1 MSHASELIATD
12 IAAYLKQH
20 ETKELLRFITCGSV
34 DDGKSTL
41 IGRLLF
47 DTKMVYEDHMKALE
61 SASLKHGT
69 TGNNF
74 DPALLTDGL
83 KAEREQGITIDVAYR
98 YFSTARRKFIIADT
112 PGHEQYTRNMATGA
126 STADL
131 AIILIDARY
140 GVLTQTRRHSFIVS
154 LLGLRNVVVAIN
166 KMDLVGWSK
175 ARFDQIE
182 ADYREFA
189 SPLGFPGIAVIP
201 MAALLGE
208 NVVARSEFA
217 PWYSGP
223 TLMEILE
230 TAPISRD
237 LAAAGDPTRF
247 RMPVQLVS
255 RPDQSFRGYAGTIA
269 SGLVR
274 KGDAITVYPSGQTSY
289 VARIVTFDG
298 DRDEAFAPEA
308 VTITLEDQR
317 DASRGDV
324 IASPAHP
331 PRVATTLDATLVWMN
346 EAPLAV
352 GRSYFLKH
360 TTNRSPAVVTDVLSR
375 IDVNTLEP
383 HDANSLAMNEIGH
396 CRITT
401 SKPLVFDTY
410 GESRAMGAFILIDRL
425 TNNTVAAGMITGT
438 TANVTGRDAYVQALR
453 TAVPDLQLPVGL
465 ITDEER
471 RARFGTSGGSVFVQG
486 PPDTTL
492 HVIRAILR
500 RLCDL
505 GVGAVEVPV
514 VAAHAVATQGLIAVA
529 AGSPP
534 EPTPLVVRPMVIVVL
549 TGEQRP
555 LGVVLDELIARLRGA
570 GALA

>member
-1 MSHASELIATD
+1 MSHVSELIATD
-12 IAAYLKQH
+12 IGAYLKQH

-47 DTKMVYEDHMKALE
+47 DTKMVYEDHLKALE

-166 KMDLVGWSK
+166 KMDLVGWSE
-175 ARFDQIE
+175 ARFREIDAE
-182 ADYREFA
+182 YRAFA
-189 SPLGFPGIAVIP
+189 TPLGFPAIDVIP

-208 NVVARSEFA
+208 NVVARSEHT

-237 LAAAGDPTRF
+237 RAAAGDPTHF

-255 RPDQSFRGYAGTIA
+255 RPDASFRGYAGTIA
-269 SGLVR
+269 AGLVR
-274 KGDAITVYPSGQTSY
+274 KGDRVTVYPSGQASRI
-289 VARIVTFDG
+289 ARIVTFDG

-308 VTITLEDQR
+308 VTITLEDER

-324 IASPAHP
+324 IASPANP
-331 PRVATTLDATLVWMN
+331 PRVATTVDATVVWMS

-375 IDVNTLEP
+375 IDVNTLAP
-383 HDANSLAMNEIGH
+383 HDANSLAMNEIGR

-401 SKPLVFDTY
+401 SKPLVFDAYTD
-410 GESRAMGAFILIDRL
+410 SRAMGAFILIDRL
-425 TNNTVAAGMITGT
+425 TNDTVAAGMITGST
-438 TANVTGRDAYVQALR
+438 EGVSARDAFTQALGV
-453 TAVPDLQLPVGL
+453 AVPDVRLPDGL

-471 RARFGTSGGSVFVQG
+471 RARFGTSGATVFVDG
-486 PPDTTL
+486 LPDTTT
-492 HVIRAILR
+492 HVLRALLR

-505 GVGAVEVPV
+505 GIAAVEVPAL
-514 VAAHAVATQGLIAVA
+514 AAHAVAAQGLIAIAVGA
-529 AGSPP
+529 PP
-534 EPTPLVVRPMVIVVL
+534 EPVSDLVRPVALVHL

-555 LGVVLDELIARLRGA
+555 LGVVLDELLARLRAA